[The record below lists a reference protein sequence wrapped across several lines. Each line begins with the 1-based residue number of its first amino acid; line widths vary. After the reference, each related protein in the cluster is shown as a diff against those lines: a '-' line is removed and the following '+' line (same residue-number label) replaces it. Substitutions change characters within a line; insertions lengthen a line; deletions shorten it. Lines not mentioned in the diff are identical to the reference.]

1 MSDATL
7 GTSPGKGSRALPLQA
22 VGLLGLL
29 LAVGI
34 LVVVG
39 FIAPDSGVEAS
50 TLLQG
55 VGLAAAVAAVPVA
68 ILLRPADPGRVIALG
83 GAMTVAGLSTMFGG
97 NLVGLPMPIVGTA
110 ILLVGASQQPPITL
124 GLVVRLTG
132 HAVLLGLA
140 VWLSLGETTVVL
152 VVASVLLAA
161 MVATSSIWGQR
172 SGATR

>member
-1 MSDATL
+1 
-7 GTSPGKGSRALPLQA
+7 
-22 VGLLGLL
+22 
-29 LAVGI
+29 
-34 LVVVG
+34 
-39 FIAPDSGVEAS
+39 
-50 TLLQG
+50 
-55 VGLAAAVAAVPVA
+55 
-68 ILLRPADPGRVIALG
+68 
-83 GAMTVAGLSTMFGG
+83 MFGG

-161 MVATSSIWGQR
+161 MVATSSICGQR
-172 SGATR
+172 SGTTR